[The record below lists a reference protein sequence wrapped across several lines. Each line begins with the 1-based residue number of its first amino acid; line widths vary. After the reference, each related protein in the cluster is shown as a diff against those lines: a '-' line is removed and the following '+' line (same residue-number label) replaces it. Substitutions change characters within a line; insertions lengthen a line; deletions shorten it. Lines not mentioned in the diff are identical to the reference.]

1 MAQDAKY
8 TINVDK
14 TTGYELKIKL
24 REWSEEIC
32 VRLNRDAFHETWW
45 MEWNRCLPL
54 YIIAIL
60 VQTIFDI
67 KGSEIGFLAIT
78 LPEFPDE
85 EKTVSFIKDPN
96 NDINAYINELT
107 KLTPDTSKPRKPK
120 KGV

>member
-24 REWSEEIC
+24 REWSEEIH
-32 VRLNRDAFHETWW
+32 VRLNRDTFHETWW

-60 VQTIFDI
+60 VQTIFDS

-96 NDINAYINELT
+96 NDINTYINELT
-107 KLTPDTSKPRKPK
+107 KLTPDTSKPRKLK